1 MTPKYRWIH
10 LLVTGSLLCILA
22 LAACG
27 SSANEGQP
35 PASTAPSLPEGA
47 NLAIAD
53 LAKRLDITADQ
64 IEAVRVESVEWPD
77 TSLGCPQPG
86 QAYAQVITPGQIV
99 VLSANGQEYEYHTG
113 GDQIVACEP

>member
-1 MTPKYRWIH
+1 MNSRNRLVNI
-10 LLVTGSLLCILA
+10 LLIGLILGVLS

-27 SSANEGQP
+27 SSANQGQP
-35 PASTAPSLPEGA
+35 PALTAPSLPEGA